1 MSSLAPGQTA
11 RAIYDYEA
19 RAADELSFK
28 RNDIINVL
36 GADEEDEGWYRGEIA
51 GRAGLFPNN
60 YVQLIPMAPV
70 TPSAPSAPTNRV
82 PDHVRTEEFDKVY
95 TLQDALGR
103 GRFSQVRRATLKSSG
118 QSYAVKLMDLT
129 DPELGATVP
138 EAEKEVLSE
147 LEVLYRLQHPGVV
160 ELFECFKW
168 KSKYFLVMEDLR
180 GGDLFDRIEQQG
192 PFNEADAGPLVRQVV
207 SAIAFLHERGIA
219 HRDIKPDNLVFES
232 RDSDSAI
239 KLIDFGYA
247 GRLDPNGGEGQL
259 VGLCGTPD
267 YAAPEILSWYSA
279 DKSKKPNGTPYNH
292 AVDMWSMGV
301 VLYILLCGFPPFY
314 GDDDD
319 QMFSLIRT
327 GSYSFPAVI
336 DNYKT
341 AWAAVSKGAQSL
353 ISSMLTVQ
361 PSARVTAAAVL
372 GGEWMA
378 EHGGRKGWV
387 GKMRERSIS
396 GWGGGKAPSG
406 ESSARADRGQIDRGT
421 APPRVNTDAK
431 MVFGDDAKEG
441 KLGYSLN
448 QPNVVSQ
455 FSRWI
460 VDRMFQKKEMR
471 ILMLGLDNSGKTSI
485 LYRLKLGQPKKTI
498 PTIGFNVET
507 LEYKSIAFT
516 VWDVGGQEKLRSLWR
531 HYYANT
537 QALIFVVDSSDRARI
552 QEAAEELHR
561 LIKEEELHDAL
572 LLVFANKQDLPG
584 AANAA
589 EVSEEMR
596 LYPPYISKSCYIQS
610 CCAQSGDGLH
620 AGLDWLS
627 SNFEQMM
634 AEQADQAPPA

>member
-1 MSSLAPGQTA
+1 MP
-11 RAIYDYEA
+11 
-19 RAADELSFK
+19 
-28 RNDIINVL
+28 
-36 GADEEDEGWYRGEIA
+36 
-51 GRAGLFPNN
+51 P
-60 YVQLIPMAPV
+60 
-70 TPSAPSAPTNRV
+70 TPKAVNSV
-82 PDHVRTEEFDKVY
+82 PDFVKCEDFEKPYRMEDS
-95 TLQDALGR
+95 LGR
-103 GRFSQVRRATLKSSG
+103 GRFSQVRRATVKASG
-118 QSYAVKLMDLT
+118 QSFAVKLMDLN
-129 DPELGATVP
+129 DPELGTSVL

-147 LEVLYRLQHPGVV
+147 VSVLHRVRHGGIV
-160 ELFECFKW
+160 ELFETFKW
-168 KSKYFLVMEDLR
+168 LDRYFLVMEDLR

-192 PFNEADAGPLVRQVV
+192 PFNEADAGPLIYQVASAV
-207 SAIAFLHERGIA
+207 SHLHSNGIV

-232 RDSDSAI
+232 RDTDALI

-247 GRLDPNGGEGQL
+247 GSVDPNGGGGQL

-279 DKSKKPNGTPYNH
+279 DKALKAQGVPYSQG
-292 AVDMWSMGV
+292 VDVWSLGV
-301 VLYILLCGFPPFY
+301 VMYILLCGFPPFY

-319 QMFSLIRT
+319 QMFGLIREGT
-327 GSYSFPAVI
+327 YSFPPII
-336 DNYKT
+336 DGYKT
-341 AWAAVSKGAQSL
+341 AWASVSSVAQTL
-353 ISSMLTVQ
+353 VSSMLCVDASKRI
-361 PSARVTAAAVL
+361 SAAGVL
-372 GGEWMA
+372 SSEWMSA
-378 EHGGRKGWV
+378 HGGRKALV
-387 GKMRERSIS
+387 GKMRERSTS
-396 GWGGGKAPSG
+396 GWGGGKTASG
-406 ESSARADRGQIDRGT
+406 EEKPRLDKGQIDRGKP
-421 APPRVNTDAK
+421 ADPSKVNTDAK
-431 MVFGDDAKEG
+431 MIFGDDYKEG
-441 KLGYSLN
+441 KLGYSLQ

-516 VWDVGGQEKLRSLWR
+516 VWDVGGQEKLRTLWR

-537 QALIFVVDSSDRARI
+537 QALIFVVDSSDRSRL

-610 CCAQSGDGLH
+610 CCAQTGDGLH

-627 SNFEQMM
+627 SNFEHLL
-634 AEQADQAPPA
+634 AEQEPPAPMPPSHKGR

>member
-1 MSSLAPGQTA
+1 
-11 RAIYDYEA
+11 
-19 RAADELSFK
+19 
-28 RNDIINVL
+28 
-36 GADEEDEGWYRGEIA
+36 
-51 GRAGLFPNN
+51 
-60 YVQLIPMAPV
+60 
-70 TPSAPSAPTNRV
+70 
-82 PDHVRTEEFDKVY
+82 
-95 TLQDALGR
+95 
-103 GRFSQVRRATLKSSG
+103 
-118 QSYAVKLMDLT
+118 
-129 DPELGATVP
+129 
-138 EAEKEVLSE
+138 
-147 LEVLYRLQHPGVV
+147 
-160 ELFECFKW
+160 
-168 KSKYFLVMEDLR
+168 
-180 GGDLFDRIEQQG
+180 
-192 PFNEADAGPLVRQVV
+192 
-207 SAIAFLHERGIA
+207 
-219 HRDIKPDNLVFES
+219 
-232 RDSDSAI
+232 
-239 KLIDFGYA
+239 
-247 GRLDPNGGEGQL
+247 
-259 VGLCGTPD
+259 
-267 YAAPEILSWYSA
+267 
-279 DKSKKPNGTPYNH
+279 
-292 AVDMWSMGV
+292 
-301 VLYILLCGFPPFY
+301 
-314 GDDDD
+314 
-319 QMFSLIRT
+319 MFSLIRT

-372 GGEWMA
+372 GGEWMG

-572 LLVFANKQDLPG
+572 LLVFANKQARAIGSP
-584 AANAA
+584 
-589 EVSEEMR
+589 
-596 LYPPYISKSCYIQS
+596 
-610 CCAQSGDGLH
+610 
-620 AGLDWLS
+620 
-627 SNFEQMM
+627 
-634 AEQADQAPPA
+634 